1 MIGLAIA
8 HANIALT
15 PSRTLSREKWTQQ
28 TAVVL
33 VEANKNTEALKQAAK
48 ERRKAARDDGE
59 ICGVMMEG
67 KGDAHGPSDYEGED
81 GEIVHDLQMTEGW
94 K

>member
-1 MIGLAIA
+1 M
-8 HANIALT
+8 
-15 PSRTLSREKWTQQ
+15 P
-28 TAVVL
+28 

-67 KGDAHGPSDYEGED
+67 NEGAHGPSDYEGED
-81 GEIVHDLQMTEGW
+81 GEIVHDTQMTEDR